1 MAMNEEQKKAA
12 AAERMRKARAAK
24 KAAEEAAKSVE
35 ETAIDE
41 QAKVAE
47 TACAQKMFSEDDVQR
62 MIAEALAKQAESAK
76 PQVIQVMQGEKRI
89 TVRFQAEVADDN
101 VSYFGANNRYGPIT
115 GKMGM
120 LYIPYSDWPQFLDER
135 VRWMLKNRWLVVL
148 DGLDEQER
156 ELNGI
161 NYRAGEV
168 MDEKA
173 FSKLLDMTEEEL
185 LEIFPKLCVPYREM
199 VARRFVTGYQNGD
212 HRVKERRGL
221 VKKLNDISKKDYT
234 DVPEGDIRRR
244 GAFASIIDGMNQDD
258 V

>member
-24 KAAEEAAKSVE
+24 KAAVEAEKAIAEPKAEAQETPAKKTFTEE
-35 ETAIDE
+35 
-41 QAKVAE
+41 
-47 TACAQKMFSEDDVQR
+47 DVQR
-62 MIAEALAKQAESAK
+62 LIAEALAKQAESAR
-76 PQVIQVMQGEKRI
+76 PQIIQVMQGEKRV

-101 VSYFGANNRYGPIT
+101 VAYFGANNRYGPIT
-115 GKMGM
+115 GKSGM
-120 LYIPYSDWPQFLDER
+120 LYVPYSDWPQFLDER
-135 VRWMLKNRWLVVL
+135 TRWMLRHRWLVVL

-161 NYRAGEV
+161 NYREGEV

-173 FSKLLDMTEEEL
+173 FAKMLDMSEDEL
-185 LEIFPKLCVPYREM
+185 LEVFPKLCVPYREM

-212 HRVKERRGL
+212 HRVKERRSL
-221 VKKLNDISKKDYT
+221 VKKLNDMSKKDY
-234 DVPEGDIRRR
+234 VNAPEGDIRRK
-244 GAFASIIDGMNQDD
+244 GAFASIIEGMNQDD